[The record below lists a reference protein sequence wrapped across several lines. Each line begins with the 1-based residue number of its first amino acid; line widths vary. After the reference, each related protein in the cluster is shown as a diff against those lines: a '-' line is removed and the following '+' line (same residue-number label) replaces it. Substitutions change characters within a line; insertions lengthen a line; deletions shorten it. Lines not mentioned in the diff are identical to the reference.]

1 MAAAPVPKSPETP
14 VPAPSTEATSQPR
27 MPQDLDLDM
36 YLENLE
42 CDMDN
47 IISDLMDGDGGLDF
61 NFEPGTAPL
70 ITIASHSLGPLL
82 GAQLL
87 LQSE

>member
-1 MAAAPVPKSPETP
+1 MADAPLAKSLGDPMLTP
-14 VPAPSTEATSQPR
+14 PTDATSQDK

-47 IISDLMDGDGGLDF
+47 IISDLMDGGEGLDF
-61 NFEPGTAPL
+61 NFEPDP
-70 ITIASHSLGPLL
+70 
-82 GAQLL
+82 
-87 LQSE
+87 